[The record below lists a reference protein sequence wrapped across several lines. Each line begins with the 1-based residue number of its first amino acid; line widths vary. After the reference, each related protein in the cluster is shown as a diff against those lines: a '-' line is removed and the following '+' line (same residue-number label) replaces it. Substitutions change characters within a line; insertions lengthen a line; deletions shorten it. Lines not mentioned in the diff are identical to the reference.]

1 MAWGTIT
8 RILKG
13 KKRRDS
19 LTIPDIL
26 ELRLI
31 RHRIRAI
38 WPNYLVDFFLSC
50 SLVRKYNWTY
60 KPIPFFCT
68 SGKLIIAT
76 SNERKIDAVVSAGL
90 EHCHTNISSPSY
102 P

>member
-1 MAWGTIT
+1 MGHNNKNA
-8 RILKG
+8 RRREA
-13 KKRRDS
+13 KRLLDYTS
-19 LTIPDIL
+19 DIL

-38 WPNYLVDFFLSC
+38 WPNYPVDFFLSC
-50 SLVRKYNWTY
+50 SLVSKYNWTY

-76 SNERKIDAVVSAGL
+76 SNERKIGAVVSAGL